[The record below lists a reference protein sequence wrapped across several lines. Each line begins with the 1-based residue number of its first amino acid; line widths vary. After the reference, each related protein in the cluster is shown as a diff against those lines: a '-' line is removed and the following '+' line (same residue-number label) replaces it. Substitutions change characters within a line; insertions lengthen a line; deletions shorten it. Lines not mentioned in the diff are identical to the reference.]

1 MASPHR
7 LALASSIPWRNS
19 RCERASRCAS
29 VSSSRVFSQI
39 SQPAMPAPPVNLLEA
54 GHFDLPGE
62 CPVTP
67 GRVYRMSYTVSPD
80 GRTGSLGAITPPD
93 APACLQ
99 AALASWVATF
109 RYAPVTRTETVIS
122 DWMLVTARRGS

>member
-1 MASPHR
+1 MQQHDSSMWIRR
-7 LALASSIPWRNS
+7 LSRTGCAALV
-19 RCERASRCAS
+19 CALGLAGC
-29 VSSSRVFSQI
+29 RTAPPT
-39 SQPAMPAPPVNLLEA
+39 PAVPAPPVNLLEA